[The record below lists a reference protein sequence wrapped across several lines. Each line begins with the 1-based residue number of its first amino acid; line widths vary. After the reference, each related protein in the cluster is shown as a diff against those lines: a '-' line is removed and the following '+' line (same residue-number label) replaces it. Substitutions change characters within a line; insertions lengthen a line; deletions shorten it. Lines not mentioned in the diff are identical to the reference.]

1 MAVPNVKLRRSSSP
15 DNPPTTS
22 DIDLGELA
30 INTHDGKLFL
40 KRDAT
45 STGGPVEI
53 VELLGFQITNFLILD
68 DISSSFNGSTT
79 SFTIQHSGGT
89 DFTNSILTTPARLLV
104 SLGGILQEPDPTSS
118 TGFNITGSGPVNIV
132 FAEAPEAGQTF
143 FGIAFGVTTSA
154 PLTNVTS
161 EEDAIAYAIVLG

>member
-1 MAVPNVKLRRSSSP
+1 MAAILPFVAPALSAAQGLTTALGMGLALSPAIEFVRNYAGRLKGSSRMSM
-15 DNPPTTS
+15 
-22 DIDLGELA
+22 
-30 INTHDGKLFL
+30 F
-40 KRDAT
+40 
-45 STGGPVEI
+45 
-53 VELLGFQITNFLILD
+53 
-68 DISSSFNGSTT
+68 
-79 SFTIQHSGGT
+79 GGT

-161 EEDAIAYAIVLG
+161 EEEAIAYAIVLG